1 MKDLLIM
8 AILGAGLYVFYK
20 LMMKEPIL
28 PWKEKP
34 VKAEI
39 PIKKKSKK
47 KDNNGEDEPQL
58 FEEFFSEVK
67 DIANHMIRYTD
78 GSFALIAEV
87 EPVNYFLKSQEE
99 QEAIDRVFEAWL
111 ASITYPVKFY
121 IQNRY
126 IDISEPIEQMVENMK
141 NAEDL
146 NEAALDYGYEMIK
159 NLQEWQRGTPRYE
172 TKRYLIFH
180 HKVDP
185 SEINADSEEE
195 FEEKL
200 IDKTF
205 AELMR
210 RYHAAKSQLR
220 KAEIIVN
227 LLPTE
232 GIYELLYYTFNRKKA
247 VKIRFKDLI
256 MNEHNALY
264 ITADQTD
271 EQIEAVK
278 EEIEQNE
285 SERAK
290 EKETATE
297 GKESEDRWA
306 S

>member
-8 AILGAGLYVFYK
+8 AVIGGLLYVFYK
-20 LMMKEPIL
+20 LMLKEPIL
-28 PWKEKP
+28 PWKEKT
-34 VKAEI
+34 VKANI
-39 PIKKKSKK
+39 PIRKKTKK
-47 KDNNGEDEPQL
+47 NDQNEENEPML
-58 FEEFFSEVK
+58 FEDLFSDVK
-67 DIANHMIRYTD
+67 DVANHMIRFQD
-78 GSFALIAEV
+78 DSFALIAEV

-180 HKVDP
+180 HKVEP
-185 SEINADSEEE
+185 TEINADSEEE

-220 KAEIIVN
+220 KAGIIVS

-232 GIYELLYYTFNRKKA
+232 GIYELLYYTFNRRKA

-256 MNEHNALY
+256 LQEHNALY
-264 ITADQTD
+264 VTADQTD
-271 EQIEAVK
+271 EHIEAVK

-285 SERAK
+285 L
-290 EKETATE
+290 EKESE
-297 GKESEDRWA
+297 GKENEETQQA